1 LPLWKEVL
9 IAKYG
14 NHIAHHE
21 DWSNRSIPAS
31 SSSWWKDIC
40 SLDNVVATK
49 NWLAES
55 LVRKVGNG
63 ASTFFWLSNWING
76 APLSIQFPRLF
87 SLSTQ
92 KECKVEDFFIRDGE
106 DSRWSFTWRRALFQ
120 WEIALLDR
128 LLELLGV
135 VNLTLVDDVWR
146 WTPDPE
152 GIFSVSSAYK
162 YLAKELCT
170 LEELDSE
177 VAWIFE
183 HIWDSPAPSKV
194 IAFSWQLLYDRVP
207 TRCNLDL
214 RRILPPNTPRT
225 CVGCVGNLESSSHLF
240 LHCPNTI
247 WVWYEI
253 FRWLGVVI
261 VIPPNLAVLF
271 EVFRSA
277 AKNKKIRQ
285 GFLMIWHATIW
296 SIWKMR
302 NNTIFAEGTYNPKD
316 LVDAIKVLSW
326 KWSLA
331 RLKLMPCLFY
341 EWSWDPGD
349 CLMR

>member
-1 LPLWKEVL
+1 MKMPVCVWKKVVRIQRQFLWGGVRGGNKINWVKWSVVCKEKCHGGLGVRDARIVNFSLLAKWRWRLLQPGLPLWKEVL

-21 DWSNRSIPAS
+21 DLSNRSIPAS

-177 VAWIFE
+177 VAWIF
-183 HIWDSPAPSKV
+183 
-194 IAFSWQLLYDRVP
+194 
-207 TRCNLDL
+207 
-214 RRILPPNTPRT
+214 
-225 CVGCVGNLESSSHLF
+225 
-240 LHCPNTI
+240 
-247 WVWYEI
+247 
-253 FRWLGVVI
+253 
-261 VIPPNLAVLF
+261 
-271 EVFRSA
+271 
-277 AKNKKIRQ
+277 
-285 GFLMIWHATIW
+285 
-296 SIWKMR
+296 
-302 NNTIFAEGTYNPKD
+302 
-316 LVDAIKVLSW
+316 
-326 KWSLA
+326 
-331 RLKLMPCLFY
+331 
-341 EWSWDPGD
+341 
-349 CLMR
+349 